1 MALFR
6 TANNIYNFLRR
17 TAYVV
22 DSVTASDTVTIDR
35 QPTANSCMQVSISG
49 GTDNT
54 GSVVFEGTLSGSSV
68 TETVAFTKERIKNTV
83 KQFDALTSVTT
94 TGFSDE
100 ASVPEI
106 YVKAIGTDGSP
117 MQIEY
122 SLATNRPI
130 HTSFMQLRGAAN
142 WDAEVYGTQE
152 TDWLQ
157 ALVNYEQVWTPR
169 VGDLMQDAHNTV
181 DKWLI
186 RAVRPMRVGYG
197 YRTYYYEIR
206 ATRLDT

>member
-6 TANNIYNFLRR
+6 TANNVYNFLRR

-22 DSVTASDTVTIDR
+22 DSVSASAAVTVDR

-49 GTDNT
+49 GTSNT
-54 GSVVFEGTLSGSSV
+54 GSVVIAGTLSGSAV
-68 TETVAFTKERIKNTV
+68 TETISYTKERIKNTV
-83 KQFDALTSVTT
+83 AQYDAISSITT
-94 TGFSDE
+94 TGFDSE
-100 ASVPEI
+100 ATVPNI

-122 SLATNRPI
+122 SLASNRPI
-130 HTSFMQLRGAAN
+130 HTSYMQLRGAAN
-142 WDAEVYGTQE
+142 WNADVYGTQE

-157 ALVNYEQVWTPR
+157 AVVNYEQVWTPR
-169 VGDLMQDAHNTV
+169 VGDLMQDAHNTI
-181 DKWLI
+181 DKWLV

-197 YRTYYYEIR
+197 YRTYYYEVR